1 MTGVLPHRPLESIMD
16 WRDDTHSPLDER
28 PPHPRPAR
36 RPRPVVPAIKNLD
49 FESIGARI
57 PAGLVAAS
65 PTLMMVA
72 AEDVCWRV
80 ARDALRAA
88 RPSRLRR
95 RAYASWHAKMRGL
108 DDKRERLRVLVDESL
123 AAF

>member
-1 MTGVLPHRPLESIMD
+1 MD
-16 WRDDTHSPLDER
+16 WLDDTYSPLDEQ
-28 PPHPRPAR
+28 PPHPRHAR
-36 RPRPVVPAIKNLD
+36 RPRHATPDVENVA

-72 AEDVCWRV
+72 AEDVCWRI

-95 RAYASWHAKMRGL
+95 RAYASWDAKMRRL
-108 DDKRERLRVLVDESL
+108 DEKRERLRILVDESL

>member
-1 MTGVLPHRPLESIMD
+1 MD
-16 WRDDTHSPLDER
+16 WLDGTHLPLDEQ
-28 PPHPRPAR
+28 PHHPRAAR
-36 RPRPVVPAIKNLD
+36 RPRLAAPNVENVD

-57 PAGLVAAS
+57 PAALVAAS

-72 AEDVCWRV
+72 AEDVCWRI

-95 RAYASWHAKMRGL
+95 RAYAAWYAKMRSL
-108 DDKRERLRVLVDESL
+108 DEKCERLRILVDESL